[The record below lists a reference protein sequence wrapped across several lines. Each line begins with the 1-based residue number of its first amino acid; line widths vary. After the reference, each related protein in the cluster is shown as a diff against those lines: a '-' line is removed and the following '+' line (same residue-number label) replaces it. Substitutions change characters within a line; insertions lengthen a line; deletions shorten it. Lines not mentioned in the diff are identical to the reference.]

1 MGYTNYYKIHAQENN
16 SFPIEF
22 VNGVRLIVEN
32 SPCKIVG
39 WDNEDLESKAEITET
54 RIALNGAGD
63 EGHESFIMNP
73 FYTDF
78 DFCKTAQKPYDVVV
92 KAILLFAE
100 RKFSILQENF
110 SFDGNRNEKEF
121 RGAVALLK
129 KLKLY

>member
-1 MGYTNYYKIHAQENN
+1 MGYTNYYAIKAHENN

-22 VNGVRLIVEN
+22 VNGVRLIVAN

-39 WDNEDLESKAEITET
+39 WDNEDLESKAEITEK
-54 RIALNGAGD
+54 RIALNGAGN
-63 EGHESFIMNP
+63 EGYESFIMKP
-73 FYTDF
+73 YETDF
-78 DFCKTAQKPYDVVV
+78 ALCKTAREPYDVVV

-100 RKFSILQENF
+100 RKFSILQEKF

-121 RGAVALLK
+121 RRAVALLK